1 MYFEH
6 FLYDPTLYDAIYL
19 FLVKSSTSVTVL
31 IASVT
36 AASASLDSRAL
47 TSTSYLISFLLS
59 IRADTLPLYS
69 IRVASPFVILAS
81 ISWIFYT

>member
-1 MYFEH
+1 MYFWH
-6 FLYDPTLYDAIYL
+6 FLYDPTLSDAMNL

-36 AASASLDSRAL
+36 AASASFDSRDL

-59 IRADTLPLYS
+59 IRAVTLPLYS
-69 IRVASPFVILAS
+69 IRVASPLVILAS